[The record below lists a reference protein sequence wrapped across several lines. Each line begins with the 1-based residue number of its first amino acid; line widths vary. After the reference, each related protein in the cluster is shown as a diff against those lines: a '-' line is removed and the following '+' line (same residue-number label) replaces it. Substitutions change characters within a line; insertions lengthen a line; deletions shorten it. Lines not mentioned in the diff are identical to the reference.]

1 MTIEEFD
8 NFYSSIKNSKVLNIN
23 SRYACLITDD
33 DIDSIDWIVND
44 AAKASRSKQLNVYVY
59 DIATDTKTKA
69 QCILTN
75 NSDLVEE
82 NEANAFA
89 NMQEKAEYA
98 KDLLTIEEINQCRQY
113 SA

>member
-75 NSDLVEE
+75 NSDLVD
-82 NEANAFA
+82 NQKYSIALFIDNR
-89 NMQEKAEYA
+89 
-98 KDLLTIEEINQCRQY
+98 LINSTLITY
-113 SA
+113 GVAD

>member
-8 NFYSSIKNSKVLNIN
+8 NFYSNIKNSKVLNIN

-44 AAKASRSKQLNVYVY
+44 AAKASRSKHLNVYVH
-59 DIATDTKTKA
+59 DIATDTKVKA

-75 NSDLVEE
+75 NNDLVD
-82 NEANAFA
+82 NQKYSIALFIDNKLV
-89 NMQEKAEYA
+89 NSTLITYGVAE
-98 KDLLTIEEINQCRQY
+98 
-113 SA
+113 